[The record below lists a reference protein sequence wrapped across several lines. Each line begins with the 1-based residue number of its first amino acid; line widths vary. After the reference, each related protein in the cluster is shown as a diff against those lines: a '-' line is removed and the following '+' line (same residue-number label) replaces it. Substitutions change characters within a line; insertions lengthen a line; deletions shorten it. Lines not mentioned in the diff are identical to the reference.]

1 MESVHNDRYKDRW
14 VYNTNFHD
22 TQLLDVKNVQKL
34 ISMYRF
40 TKPNVLFSD
49 VVKKTSQSHTRT
61 CDHMA
66 RKPKGKI
73 SQGTSVKWYG
83 NQTLKTGLKSGSSG
97 VYTETRPCLP
107 ENQSRV
113 NNSRSKQ
120 YWDSIDSICSQFEAL
135 PVENCI
141 VDKCDSSAVVDVK
154 GDRQRHTSKTVNVKK
169 KKRTVNK
176 GKNVSF
182 FIYSLEG
189 PCRNCFMNTNRIT
202 QILTI

>member
-1 MESVHNDRYKDRW
+1 MKSVHNDRYKERW

-22 TQLLDVKNVQKL
+22 TQLLDVENVQRL
-34 ISMYRF
+34 ISVYRF

-61 CDHMA
+61 CDQMA
-66 RKPKGKI
+66 SKPKGKI

-83 NQTLKTGLKSGSSG
+83 NQTLKTGLKSGNNS
-97 VYTETRPCLP
+97 VYTEPRLCPSG
-107 ENQSRV
+107 NQSRV

-120 YWDSIDSICSQFEAL
+120 YCSSIVSICTHNRFEGL
-135 PVENCI
+135 PVEDCI

-169 KKRTVNK
+169 RK
-176 GKNVSF
+176 
-182 FIYSLEG
+182 
-189 PCRNCFMNTNRIT
+189 
-202 QILTI
+202 